1 MQRKPKNTKED
12 STIGAAKIAARATIT
27 VAVIGLAGTIITLL
41 LGGKPSPT
49 ETSAPLSPSMPIF
62 TQPPTLTLEPTP
74 TEALIPLPT
83 SLTATD
89 TLGTAECLWNWEFN
103 TDGDREGWQVNLR
116 VKDLRVENG
125 ALRGTWDVFDP
136 SIISP
141 QQLNIDTSIYKTL
154 SIGYQIVSD
163 DIDGQVM
170 WTPNNDNKFSGTMHM
185 LYGIVTDGKWHT
197 ITIQLNDDADW
208 MATVNTIRIDPVHD
222 ATSGTFAY
230 DYIRICE

>member
-1 MQRKPKNTKED
+1 MGKKTNKPKAVNPLLLVL
-12 STIGAAKIAARATIT
+12 IPAIATII
-27 VAVIGLAGTIITLL
+27 VALIGLL
-41 LGGKPSPT
+41 PT
-49 ETSAPLSPSMPIF
+49 YVRPNSEI
-62 TQPPTLTLEPTP
+62 PTP
-74 TEALIPLPT
+74 TITDSTTPANALPPSST
-83 SLTATD
+83 ETNTPPSTTN
-89 TLGTAECLWNWEFN
+89 TPRSTQCLWNWEFN